1 MGGVGGLLWAAA
13 AVLVRRSGGEGLPL
27 LPGLVPARMPR
38 MACDAPKLIL
48 RAKGVPG
55 VGAPRSRMSSSSTA
69 FSSIESELVDRL
81 ARRRKAADAVVVGE
95 VPDSPSVVMERRR
108 RWSFMAADESGP
120 GKADTGAWLTELAR
134 KRLDTAEVTDPRRWL
149 LRAAMSVGAEGVLLL
164 LELLEVSDDMVKEG
178 GGVLQGEGA
187 GSRTGRSESA
197 YGT

>member
-1 MGGVGGLLWAAA
+1 MGGVGGLLWVA
-13 AVLVRRSGGEGLPL
+13 AVLVRRSGGDGLPL

-38 MACDAPKLIL
+38 MAWDAPKLIL

-81 ARRRKAADAVVVGE
+81 ARRRKAADAAVVGE
-95 VPDSPSVVMERRR
+95 VPDSPSVVMESRR
-108 RWSFMAADESGP
+108 RWSFMAVDESGP

-149 LRAAMSVGAEGVLLL
+149 RAAMSVGAEGVLLL
-164 LELLEVSDDMVKEG
+164 LLLLELELSEDMVKEG
-178 GGVLQGEGA
+178 GRV
-187 GSRTGRSESA
+187 
-197 YGT
+197 